1 MSPESPT
8 LFIVLMTGRTG
19 STLLVEALDSHPGIR
34 ARGEIHKHNHA
45 KSTRRQLTRI
55 RRHFASTTRSVDADG
70 FKLKLKDIGDEAGLA
85 KLLGELDIHVIH
97 LQRRNRVKHAVSL
110 FNAVRLFKAT
120 QNWNLY
126 SEEDQSGPFSIDPA
140 AFEARIQK
148 VEREGRNLTRYVA
161 TLDRPTFVVAYE
173 DLLTRRDETL
183 DNVFEFS
190 WSAGAAR
197 EKRRRLKNTP
207 DDLRLIVENF
217 DELREAYA
225 GTEYQAMF
233 DEVESLDV
241 PEQSL

>member
-34 ARGEIHKHNHA
+34 ARGEIRKHNHA

-183 DNVFEFS
+183 DNVFEFLGVPAQPVK
-190 WSAGAAR
+190 SAAV
-197 EKRRRLKNTP
+197 KNTP